1 MSSDAPELLPHIA
14 VFDYGMGNI
23 RSVARAAARCGADV
37 ELVRSVAEWHNDFDG
52 IVLPGQGHFGAC
64 VDSLRATGLDHVV
77 MDWCQRRRP
86 FLGICVGMQIL
97 VESSEEGGSIGLGVL
112 PGRCVRVGASGL
124 SVPHM
129 GWDQQTWPTGSRLF
143 AGVNPAAR
151 LYYCHS
157 YGVAPGTGASETV
170 GEYGVAFV
178 AALERGNLWATQFHP
193 EKSSSV
199 GLAIWRN
206 FVSLCRDE
214 AMTAGAAPRRGEP
227 VDGAVRSEGT

>member
-1 MSSDAPELLPHIA
+1 MSSDAPELLPRIA

-23 RSVARAAARCGADV
+23 HSVARAAEKSGADV
-37 ELVRSVAEWHNDFDG
+37 GLVRSVAEWHDGFDG
-52 IVLPGQGHFGAC
+52 VDGVVLPGQGHFGAC

-97 VESSEEGGSIGLGVL
+97 VESSDEGGSIGLGVL
-112 PGRCVRVGASGL
+112 PGHCVRVGGFGL

-143 AGVNPAAR
+143 AGIHPAAR

-157 YGVAPGTGASETV
+157 YGVSPGTGAIETV
-170 GEYGVAFV
+170 GEYGVTFV

-193 EKSSSV
+193 EKSSAI
-199 GLAIWRN
+199 GLAMWRN

-214 AMTAGAAPRRGEP
+214 AMAEAGPDSGRNVQRGE
-227 VDGAVRSEGT
+227 GG

>member
-1 MSSDAPELLPHIA
+1 MSPGDPELLPRLA
-14 VFDYGMGNI
+14 VLDYGMGNI
-23 RSVARAAARCGADV
+23 RSVARAAEKCGADV
-37 ELVRSVAEWHNDFDG
+37 DVVRSVAEWHDRFDG
-52 IVLPGQGHFGAC
+52 VVLPGQGHFGTC
-64 VDSLRATGLDHVV
+64 VDRLRATGLDHVV

-112 PGRCVRVGASGL
+112 AGHCVRIGGGGL

-157 YGVAPGTGASETV
+157 YAIAPGTDTSETV
-170 GEYGVAFV
+170 AEYGNTFV
-178 AALERGNLWATQFHP
+178 AAFERGNLWATQFHP
-193 EKSSSV
+193 EKSSAV
-199 GLAIWRN
+199 GLTIWRN
-206 FVSLCRDE
+206 FVELCREE
-214 AMTAGAAPRRGEP
+214 AMAAVRPVGEP
-227 VDGAVRSEGT
+227 VRTEGI